1 MSELNKIA
9 LQILKNG
16 RGVLAADEST
26 ATMTKR
32 LDGVNV
38 PSTAENRLLFRETLF
53 SASSMPK
60 CMFIESSSKCQC
72 TSYASK
78 NGKYPYLCNKHGSIA
93 EAEILASERV
103 DSIGNLINPSKINRF
118 TWVNMSEHCVPME
131 WEPSI
136 QTDLPVQSQY
146 MTVLTI

>member
-1 MSELNKIA
+1 MKTKLDKI
-9 LQILKNG
+9 I
-16 RGVLAADEST
+16 
-26 ATMTKR
+26 
-32 LDGVNV
+32 
-38 PSTAENRLLFRETLF
+38 ETYKT
-53 SASSMPK
+53 SSMPK